1 MNLRVVIRTADLD
14 TVARSDSLSVS
25 LCLISRQGDM
35 TEVVNFS
42 SKVCPH
48 KWTRARG
55 TTHVHDIHAR
65 IRLGETNTSS
75 VEQWMNFP
83 SGFAFV

>member
-48 KWTRARG
+48 KCTHARG
-55 TTHVHDIHAR
+55 TTHVHTYMHG
-65 IRLGETNTSS
+65 LGWEKRVLQAWSS
-75 VEQWMNFP
+75 
-83 SGFAFV
+83 G